1 MTVPAS
7 PALLLSLLVVVLM
20 LMGLASMALL
30 RMQARQEEVRLRYAR
45 VLAPHQR
52 QRASVDAAAATG
64 VGFAEAAEGLIP
76 KLAALFGFD
85 PALKE
90 HYVLR
95 PWLALA
101 GAFIAAG
108 VAAKLGSGLM
118 GRPAWLALPLGWVM
132 LSRAFFNWC
141 RRRRSEALFQQ
152 FPDALSMIVR
162 AVRVGIPVTD
172 SIRGVGRELD
182 APTGPEFARLSEELA
197 IGMTLDD
204 ALRAMAERN
213 KLQEYRFFATALSLQ
228 SQTGGG
234 LSETLENLGDV
245 IRKRVA
251 VKQKGHAL
259 SSEAKMSSIVLAALP
274 PFAAVGLWIMNGAYI
289 AMLFT
294 EPLGQKILAG
304 AVLMLGLGIMSM
316 KAMIRKSLS

>member
-1 MTVPAS
+1 MLAS
-7 PALLLSLLVVVLM
+7 PVLLVSLLVVVLM
-20 LMGLASMALL
+20 LMGLASVALL
-30 RMQARQEEVRLRYAR
+30 RLQKQQEETHARFAR
-45 VLAPHQR
+45 VLTPYQR
-52 QRASVDAAAATG
+52 QRTGLDGASTSG
-64 VGFAEAAEGLIP
+64 VGYAETADGLGP

-85 PALKE
+85 PALIE

-95 PWLALA
+95 PWMALA
-101 GAFIAAG
+101 ATFVVAG
-108 VAAKLGSGLM
+108 VATKLGSGLA
-118 GRPAWLALPLGWVM
+118 GSLAWLGLPVGWVV
-132 LSRAFFNWC
+132 LSRNFFNWC
-141 RRRRSEALFQQ
+141 RRRRAEALFQQ
-152 FPDALSMIVR
+152 FPDALAMIVR

-172 SIRGVGRELD
+172 SIRAVGRELEP
-182 APTGPEFARLSEELA
+182 PTGPEFARLSEELA

-204 ALRAMAERN
+204 ALRAMAGRN

-259 SSEAKMSSIVLAALP
+259 SAEAKMSSIVLGALP
-274 PFAAVGLWIMNGAYI
+274 PLAAVGLWIMNSAYI
-289 AMLFT
+289 TMLFV

-304 AVLMLGLGIMSM
+304 AVVMLGLGIMSM
-316 KAMIRKSLS
+316 KTMIRKSLT

>member
-1 MTVPAS
+1 VLAS
-7 PALLLSLLVVVLM
+7 PLLLVSLIVAVLM

-30 RMQARQEEVRLRYAR
+30 RLQKRQEEERLRFAR
-45 VLAPHQR
+45 VLNPYQR
-52 QRASVDAAAATG
+52 QRAGMDGASASG
-64 VGFAEAAEGLIP
+64 VGYAEAAEGLGP
-76 KLAALFGFD
+76 KLAGLFGFD
-85 PALKE
+85 PALAE

-101 GAFIAAG
+101 ATFVAAG
-108 VAAKLGSGLM
+108 VGAKLGSSLAGNL
-118 GRPAWLALPLGWVM
+118 AWLGLPAGWVV

-141 RRRRSEALFQQ
+141 RRRRADALFQQ
-152 FPDALSMIVR
+152 FPDALAMIVR

-172 SIRGVGRELD
+172 SIRAVGQELD
-182 APTGPEFARLSEELA
+182 PPTGPEFARLSEELA

-204 ALRAMAERN
+204 ALRAMAGRN

-245 IRKRVA
+245 IRKRVG
-251 VKQKGHAL
+251 VRQKGEAL
-259 SSEAKMSSIVLAALP
+259 SSEAKMSSLVLGALP
-274 PFAAVGLWIMNGAYI
+274 PFAGVALWVLNGEYI
-289 AMLFT
+289 TMLFV

-304 AVLMLGLGIMSM
+304 AVVMLGLGIMSM
-316 KAMIRKSLS
+316 KTMIRKSLS